1 MIYYEIIGSIA
12 GILSAISMIPQ
23 CYYIYIYNNTKNLNL
38 MSFIFLFLAVLLW
51 LIYGILINS
60 FSLIFF
66 NIIQLF
72 LIFYI
77 CYKIYLDKVT

>member
-12 GILSAISMIPQ
+12 GILSSISMIPQ

>member
-12 GILSAISMIPQ
+12 GILSSISMIPQ
-23 CYYIYIYNNTKNLNL
+23 CYYIYTYNNTRNLNL
-38 MSFIFLFLAVLLW
+38 ISFIILFLAVLLW

-72 LIFYI
+72 FIFYI